1 MLGQALAL
9 ILLLVVKGHQGQG
22 FSEHVVGISGAS
34 VWLRP
39 PSIQTKL
46 YSVKWKMQPHSSS
59 SFFRILLWKN
69 GSAPSYLEE
78 SSNLTLNHLKD
89 RLTFTTEN
97 LTLLIKAAQPW
108 DSGLYCLEITNDSGK
123 IWKFEFQ
130 VSVFDHVEKPHLQ
143 EQWKTLDR
151 GVCQVTLS
159 CSVSRG
165 DNISYAWYKGGELI
179 QTPRNLTKLE
189 EQIDDN
195 GLHIYTCN
203 VSNPVS
209 WANHTLHLTQGCLKA
224 YQNLIFLSILVST
237 VTLLMALFLGTLTC
251 FCARRRKRKQSQ
263 TSPGEFL
270 TIYEDVN
277 NGQARRI
284 QEQNSPEEGTT
295 IYSMIQLQSS
305 VPTSREPA
313 NTLYSFVQSSGKAGS
328 TKKNHNPSFSKT
340 IYQEVGQR
348 ASKSENPVRL
358 SRRELENFCIYS

>member
-9 ILLLVVKGHQGQG
+9 ILLLVVKSHQGQG
-22 FSEHVVGISGAS
+22 FAEHVVGISGDS

-69 GSAPSYLEE
+69 GSAPSYVEE

-89 RLTFTTEN
+89 RLTFTTED

-224 YQNLIFLSILVST
+224 YQNIIFLSILVST
-237 VTLLMALFLGTLTC
+237 GTLLMALFLGTLTC
-251 FCARRRKRKQSQ
+251 FCVRRRKRKQSQ
-263 TSPGEFL
+263 TSPEEFL

-284 QEQNSPEEGTT
+284 QEQNSPGEGTT

-305 VPTSREPA
+305 VPTSRETA

-340 IYQEVGQR
+340 IYQEVR
-348 ASKSENPVRL
+348 SRNSFWMRL
-358 SRRELENFCIYS
+358 DREHPNLKTLFD

>member
-9 ILLLVVKGHQGQG
+9 ILLLVVKSHQGQG
-22 FSEHVVGISGAS
+22 FAEHVVGISGDS

-69 GSAPSYLEE
+69 GSAPSYVEE

-89 RLTFTTEN
+89 RLTFTTED

-224 YQNLIFLSILVST
+224 YQ
-237 VTLLMALFLGTLTC
+237 
-251 FCARRRKRKQSQ
+251 K
-263 TSPGEFL
+263 TSPEEFL

-284 QEQNSPEEGTT
+284 QEQNSPGEGTT

-305 VPTSREPA
+305 VPTSRETA